1 MGQRVLEHL
10 QRRSPSSAHLLD
22 REQLHLGVAREN
34 VVHKDPRMVLL
45 LLELYVEPVGDT
57 LQPLGL
63 GVHRHR
69 KIEIG
74 RPKLGIDLRVH
85 RFV

>member
-1 MGQRVLEHL
+1 MLQRILEHV
-10 QRRSPSSAHLLD
+10 QRRSPLGAHFGDRLQLD
-22 REQLHLGVAREN
+22 FGVARID
-34 VVHKDPRMVLL
+34 VVHQDAGVVLL
-45 LLELYVEPVGDT
+45 LLKLYEEPVGDT